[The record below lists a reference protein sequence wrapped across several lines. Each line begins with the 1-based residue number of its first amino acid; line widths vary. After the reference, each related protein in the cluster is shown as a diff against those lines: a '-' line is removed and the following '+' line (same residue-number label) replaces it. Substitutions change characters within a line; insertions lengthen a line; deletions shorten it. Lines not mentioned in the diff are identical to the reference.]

1 MITFDDIQKANAAI
15 KTTNI
20 KGKEYA
26 EVNERIIAFRKL
38 YPEGFIK
45 TDLISNVDGVC
56 VMKGTVGF
64 YDENDEH
71 ILGEAYA
78 YEKEN
83 ANFINKG
90 SFIEVCCTS
99 VTGRAIGKL
108 GLFGNEGGVASYE
121 EVANAI
127 ANQNTPETAQNAQKR
142 TKAQK
147 ADNSTPEAENGSEGR
162 ITDIHWQGLKVACK
176 AAGISPEELLVK
188 YQVAK
193 PSDITMGLFRDM
205 MDYLEKE
212 GTR

>member
-64 YDENDEH
+64 YDENGEH

-142 TKAQK
+142 AKAQK
-147 ADNSTPEAENGSEGR
+147 ADNSTPEAENAR
-162 ITDIHWQGLKVACK
+162 INDIHWTGLRTACK
-176 AAGISPEELLVK
+176 AAGITDRELLER
-188 YQVAK
+188 YQVEK
-193 PSDITMGLFRDM
+193 PSDITMKMFRDM
-205 MDYLEKE
+205 MDFLEKE
-212 GTR
+212 GKR